1 MTFCGDDRI
10 SKKTDPFLTS
20 NIVGL
25 RTSIVHGVGYTID
38 RGWASKLAR
47 LDKIFSEL

>member
-1 MTFCGDDRI
+1 MTFCGNNRV
-10 SKKTDPFLTS
+10 SKKTDPFPTC

-25 RTSIVHGVGYTID
+25 RTNIAHGVRYATY
-38 RGWASKLAR
+38 RGRTKKLGR